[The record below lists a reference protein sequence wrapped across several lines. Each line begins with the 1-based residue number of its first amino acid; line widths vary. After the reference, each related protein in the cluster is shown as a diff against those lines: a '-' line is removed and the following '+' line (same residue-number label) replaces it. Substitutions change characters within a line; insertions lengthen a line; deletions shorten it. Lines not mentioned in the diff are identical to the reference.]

1 MSDNLH
7 RTPAESFP
15 ENLSEMPDED
25 LQVLDS
31 QIQRQM
37 DREVVR
43 DGEVDRETEFRH
55 YQLDDEFSDRDASE
69 G

>member
-7 RTPAESFP
+7 RTPSESFP
-15 ENLSEMPDED
+15 NNLDDMADED

-37 DREVVR
+37 DREIVR
-43 DGEVDRETEFRH
+43 DGEAAPETEFRH
-55 YQLDDEFSDRDASE
+55 YQLDDEFSDREAH
-69 G
+69 

>member
-15 ENLSEMPDED
+15 DHLRDMPDED
-25 LQVLDS
+25 LQVIDS

-37 DREVVR
+37 DREIVR
-43 DGEVDRETEFRH
+43 EGEVDRETEFRH
-55 YQLDDEFSDRDASE
+55 YQLDEEFSDRDAS
-69 G
+69 

>member
-1 MSDNLH
+1 
-7 RTPAESFP
+7 
-15 ENLSEMPDED
+15 MPDED

-55 YQLDDEFSDRDASE
+55 YQLDDEFTDRDATE

>member
-1 MSDNLH
+1 MTDNLH
-7 RTPAESFP
+7 KTPAESFP
-15 ENLSEMPDED
+15 DDLTGMPDED

-37 DREVVR
+37 DREIIR
-43 DGEVDRETEFRH
+43 EGEVDRETEFRH
-55 YQLDDEFSDRDASE
+55 YQLDDEFSDRDA